1 MRTRTRTRK
10 CIAQPRNTTRQHTR
24 THIKRVLAHART
36 HTPTRV
42 RARADMLTL
51 QGQAAAA
58 CPWPTLAL
66 PLPPC
71 LNAHTCDKRV
81 CTCVYVCVCTCVCV
95 CVCMCVTPCV
105 SQMGSVRGAVE
116 RQDAESQLLLLAFSH
131 ELTLCGGQGLN
142 APAAESMRPL
152 CGRNVAQ
159 TSGVVKKGD
168 LTLTGREGGAV
179 GLGEGRGT

>member
-1 MRTRTRTRK
+1 M
-10 CIAQPRNTTRQHTR
+10 C
-24 THIKRVLAHART
+24 V
-36 HTPTRV
+36 
-42 RARADMLTL
+42 
-51 QGQAAAA
+51 
-58 CPWPTLAL
+58 C
-66 PLPPC
+66 
-71 LNAHTCDKRV
+71 V
-81 CTCVYVCVCTCVCV
+81 CTCVYVCVCTCVRV

-179 GLGEGRGT
+179 GLGGGRGRETRDNAGRRRVSWAGLVDRWDVGFGVVC